1 MAFTLDRV
9 VPWGRSFAEY
19 QRMFAL
25 TPDDLRRRIL
35 GCADGPASFNAEA
48 TRLGANVVSI
58 DPLYAFGTAEIRGR
72 IKKVSPQILEQTRQ
86 NRDGF
91 VWREF
96 ASIEEL
102 GRVRMRAMV
111 GFLADYSAGCES
123 GRYLAA
129 ELPKLAMDDGAFEL
143 ALCSHFL
150 FLYSDQLSEQFH
162 VDSVIELCRV
172 ADEARIF
179 PLVALG
185 NAPSPHVGTVIRAVE
200 RLGRKAEIVNVAY
213 EFQRGGDQMLR
224 ITKNLGAGIQR

>member
-25 TPDDLRRRIL
+25 TPADLRRRIL

-48 TRLGANVVSI
+48 TRLGVNVISI
-58 DPLYAFGTAEIRGR
+58 DPLYAFGAAEIRGR
-72 IKKVSPQILEQTRQ
+72 IKKVSPEILEQTRQ

-91 VWREF
+91 VWTEF

-102 GRVRMRAMV
+102 GRVRLRAMV

-123 GRYLAA
+123 GRYLTG
-129 ELPKLAMDDGAFEL
+129 ELPRLPIDDRAFDL

-162 VDSVIELCRV
+162 AESAVELCRV
-172 ADEARIF
+172 ADEVRVF
-179 PLVALG
+179 PLITLG
-185 NAPSPHVGTVIRAVE
+185 NEPSPHVRAVIRAVE

-213 EFQRGGDQMLR
+213 EFQRGGNQMLQ
-224 ITKNLGAGIQR
+224 ITKF